1 MRRHQ
6 RGVSLAVVILVL
18 AILVAVLLTLR
29 SVTRTTDRD
38 TDRQAT
44 FDKMDRIQAAL
55 EEFAA
60 LNRRLPCP
68 ADPTSASDGTEKVGA
83 LAGTCGA
90 ILGTSLGT
98 VPWANLGLRPDDIVD
113 AWGVRF
119 SYATYTGSGGPLGIG
134 NGFGSVTLL
143 GGVDMTNCDDA
154 KAGGPD
160 VSGLCK
166 VDHSTGSAVFL
177 DANKGLKVHEVGG
190 APHNDVAYVVI
201 SHGPTGMGGFLV
213 NGTQRA
219 MPQNNDEKKNATPS
233 NDFYIDPFSTS
244 DTNFN
249 TSSFFDDFVRY
260 RSLTDLVQR
269 IGLVARVWPIQGQ
282 VAVAT
287 FNQQT
292 MNATGVGSLG
302 PGVQTVNVNGVVAG
316 TLTAGATLG
325 LGSLTLSDG
334 TTAQGVGIA
343 GGGNAILSST
353 SSGVTNGVFGLQFPA
368 DVRYI
373 GMSLAGFDKSIFLVE
388 NLRLDFY
395 DASLSPVGSATESAC
410 HLTQTYSTYSV
421 KAPAN
426 FRFVQISAQPATPV
440 LIGANGPTAFLLSQ
454 VIACDNSAS
463 TCPPPMNNAKYVC
476 P

>member
-1 MRRHQ
+1 M
-6 RGVSLAVVILVL
+6 VILALAV
-18 AILVAVLLTLR
+18 LVAVLLTLR

-68 ADPTSASDGTEKVGA
+68 ADPTSASDGTEKAGA
-83 LAGTCGA
+83 SGACGNV
-90 ILGTSLGT
+90 LGTALGT
-98 VPWANLGLRPDDIVD
+98 VPWANLGLRPGDILD

-119 SYATYTGSGGPLGIG
+119 SYATYTGSGGILGIG
-134 NGFGSVTLL
+134 SGIGSVSLV

-154 KAGGPD
+154 KGGGTD
-160 VSGLCK
+160 AAGLCK
-166 VDHSTGSAVFL
+166 ADHTTGSANFL
-177 DANKGLKVHEVGG
+177 AGKGLRVHELGG
-190 APHNDVAYVVI
+190 ATHTDVAYVLI

-219 MPQNNDEKKNATPS
+219 MPQNNDEKNNAVPS

-249 TSSFFDDFVRY
+249 TSGFFDDYVRY
-260 RSLTDLVQR
+260 RSIPDLVQR
-269 IGLVARVWPIQGQ
+269 IGLVSRVWPIQGQ

-302 PGVQTVNVNGVVAG
+302 PGVQTINVNGVLAG
-316 TLTAGATLG
+316 TVTSGATLG
-325 LGSLTLSDG
+325 LGSLTLSNG

-343 GGGNAILSST
+343 GGGNATLSST
-353 SSGVTNGVFGLQFPA
+353 STGVTNGVFGLEFPA

-373 GMSLAGFDKSIFLVE
+373 GMSLAGFSINLLQVE
-388 NLRLDFY
+388 KLRLDFF
-395 DASLSPVGSATESAC
+395 DASLNPVGSATESAC
-410 HLTQTYSTYSV
+410 HPTATYSTYSV
-421 KAPAN
+421 KAPAD
-426 FRFVQISAQPATPV
+426 FRFVQISAQPATPI
-440 LIGANGPTAFLLSQ
+440 LGLGPNGPTAFLLSQ

-463 TCPPPMNNAKYVC
+463 TCPPPMNNATYAC